1 MKNEAIKN
9 VTITVIFDGSAL
21 NRDEAIGGNILSIKK
36 INVNGETRSFIGKP
50 ALRHYLFQ
58 SLHRGFHWVPAK
70 VTGDEQVV
78 QFDLTKDDIISN
90 AELDVFGYM
99 FTLGKKE
106 TAITRKS
113 PLGITKAISLFPYES
128 DLAFY
133 SNHDLVARGKNEG
146 MNVSP
151 SPVNKEEQ
159 NSFYKVSFT
168 LDTLIVG
175 QDTWIINERNYENNT
190 LCLIFSITKEKRLER
205 KIKCTKESDESA
217 KEEIYSVEENGK
229 NGKEL
234 GKIYI
239 KKVNSEEPGK
249 GPYKVR
255 FELAKD
261 QKKKRISEVLTA
273 ITNGLYAQSSG
284 EANTI
289 IPLFLIA
296 GAVKIPSPV
305 FHPYIDIRRDGS
317 QWRVIGIGD
326 ALNNYWIEK
335 SDGRPIVYIRDSER
349 LKVEPAFKEESEKSW
364 ETFLKKLGLSSD

>member
-9 VTITVIFDGSAL
+9 VTITIIFDGSAL
-21 NRDEAIGGNILSIKK
+21 NRDEVIAGNILSIKK
-36 INVNGETRSFIGKP
+36 LNVNGEIRSFIGKP

-58 SLHRGFHWVPAK
+58 SLHRGFNWVPAK
-70 VTGDEQVV
+70 VTGEGQVV

-113 PLGITKAISLFPYES
+113 PLGITKAISFFPYES

-133 SNHDLVARGKNEG
+133 SNHDLVSRGKSEG
-146 MNVSP
+146 MDVNP

-168 LDTLIVG
+168 LDSLILG
-175 QDTWIINERNYENNT
+175 QDIWIVDDRNYEDNT
-190 LCLIFSITKEKRLER
+190 LHLIFLKAQKEEKDVLER
-205 KIKCTKESDESA
+205 KIKCKKMSGEEA
-217 KEEIYSVEENGK
+217 REEIYSVEENGK
-229 NGKEL
+229 EI

-239 KKVNSEEPGK
+239 KKINLKAPDR
-249 GPYKVR
+249 GPYKVK

-261 QKKKRISEVLTA
+261 QKKKRISEVLAA
-273 ITNGLYAQSSG
+273 ISSGLYAQSSG

-305 FHPYIDIRRDGS
+305 FHPYIDIRRDNG

-349 LKVEPAFKEESEKSW
+349 LQVEPAHKDAVEKSW
-364 ETFLKKLGLSSD
+364 ETFLEKLGLSG